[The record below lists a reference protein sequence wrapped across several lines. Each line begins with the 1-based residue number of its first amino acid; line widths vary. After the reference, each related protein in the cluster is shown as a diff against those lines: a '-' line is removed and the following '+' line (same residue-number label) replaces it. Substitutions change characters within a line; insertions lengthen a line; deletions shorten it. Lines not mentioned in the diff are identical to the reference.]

1 MNGTSDPGA
10 GAPLSDEPRD
20 IGAVQVETVY
30 RGAVWNI
37 TDERFQLGVQE
48 LDRQVLRHP
57 GSVAILALDDQD
69 RVALVRQYRHPVAAR
84 LWEIPAGLLDVPG
97 ESLPAAAAREL
108 HEEIDRSADAWE
120 PLISFYSSP
129 GGSDELVHVFR
140 ARGLHELAPF
150 AREAEEAEF
159 EYAWVAFPEMVE
171 AVLAGRLRSPS
182 LVAGVLAESARRSR

>member
-1 MNGTSDPGA
+1 MNGTSDPDD
-10 GAPLSDEPRD
+10 GAPLSDAPCD
-20 IGAVQVETVY
+20 IGSVHAETVY

-37 TDERFQLGVQE
+37 ADERFRLGGHE

-108 HEEIDRSADAWE
+108 REEVDRSAEVWE

-140 ARGLHELAPF
+140 ARGLHALAPF

-159 EYAWVAFPEMVE
+159 EYAWAPFPEMVG

-182 LVAGVLAESARRSR
+182 LVVGVLAESARRSR